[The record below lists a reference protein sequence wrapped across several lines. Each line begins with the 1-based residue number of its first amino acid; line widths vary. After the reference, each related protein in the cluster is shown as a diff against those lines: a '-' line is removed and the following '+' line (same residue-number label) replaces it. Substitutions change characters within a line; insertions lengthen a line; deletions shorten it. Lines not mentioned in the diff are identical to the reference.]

1 VAVKKIKVL
10 IKTHG
15 VVKVMHD
22 PGKRSF
28 FRDFFK
34 ETVIKPIAAF
44 QSGMQEVDTDNSLD
58 EFFESYESSYALT
71 LNYPDDI
78 LIETARMEGIS
89 VEGREKIDIVREL
102 IKKKGGYFDKR

>member
-1 VAVKKIKVL
+1 
-10 IKTHG
+10 
-15 VVKVMHD
+15 
-22 PGKRSF
+22 
-28 FRDFFK
+28 
-34 ETVIKPIAAF
+34 
-44 QSGMQEVDTDNSLD
+44 MQEVDTDNSLN